1 MTKGTAILPLLIL
14 IDLNTKIHEKNNS
27 IYATFLSKLFIHKK
41 PKAMKTKINLLPL
54 LWVLLI
60 PLTTALCQNKS
71 APPKDNAKTKY
82 SCYQEN
88 IDKKNKNFL
97 GDFSNVTG
105 WIVRPH
111 ASYAFKVPRPFALV
125 VDEDQIITRRLL
137 DTVHITMELRTLP
150 VFRCSGNVFS
160 ESDIGKR
167 ATISGKF
174 FYKDCNGEKFL
185 FYDEGDGNP
194 PFTYFNRP
202 KH

>member
-1 MTKGTAILPLLIL
+1 MK
-14 IDLNTKIHEKNNS
+14 KNNS
-27 IYATFLSKLFIHKK
+27 IYATLFSKLFIHKK

-60 PLTTALCQNKS
+60 PLTTALCQNKA
-71 APPKDNAKTKY
+71 APPKDKAKTKY

-88 IDKKNKNFL
+88 IDKENKNFL
-97 GDFSNVTG
+97 GDFSNIIG
-105 WIVRPH
+105 WIEKTPDDYLSKVSQ
-111 ASYAFKVPRPFALV
+111 SYTLT
-125 VDEDQIITRRLL
+125 VDEDALIANPPCGGMLL
-137 DTVHITMELRTLP
+137 VCGIR

-174 FYKDCNGEKFL
+174 FYKDCDGEKFL

-194 PFTYFNRP
+194 PFAYFR
-202 KH
+202 